1 MAGMKQI
8 QAAQVLLLR
17 TASAEADKAAQ
28 DLRDL
33 GMVHVAVVT
42 SVLELAVRIAG
53 GKVNVVVVYEQD
65 TAAAVLRGEDGLVQ
79 APPDART
86 ASIPCLLLTPEAGRR
101 TTQAAQAAGFAAALP
116 DTAPARVIYRRV
128 GALMQRV
135 RRLGRER
142 DAAQRAAA

>member
-33 GMVHVAVVT
+33 GMIHVAVVT

-53 GKVNVVVVYEQD
+53 GKVNVVVVYEKD
-65 TAAAVLRGEDGLVQ
+65 PAAVVLRGEDGLVQ

-86 ASIPCLLLTPEAGRR
+86 ASIPCLLLTPEAARR
-101 TTQAAQAAGFAAALP
+101 TGQAAQAAGFAAALS

>member
-1 MAGMKQI
+1 MAGRKQI

-33 GMVHVAVVT
+33 GMIHVAVVT

-53 GKVNVVVVYEQD
+53 GKVNVVVVYEKD
-65 TAAAVLRGEDGLVQ
+65 PAAAVLRGEDGLVQ

-86 ASIPCLLLTPEAGRR
+86 ASIPCLLLTPEAARR
-101 TTQAAQAAGFAAALP
+101 TGQAAQAAGFAAALS